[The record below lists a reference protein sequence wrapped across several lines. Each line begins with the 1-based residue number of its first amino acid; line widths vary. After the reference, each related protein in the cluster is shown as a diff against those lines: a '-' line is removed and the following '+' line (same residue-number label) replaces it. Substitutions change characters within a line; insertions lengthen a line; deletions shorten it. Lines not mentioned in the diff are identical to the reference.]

1 MAQKVSIAL
10 ILTLCFVAASLAV
23 SAADIKKFP
32 PVSGEIY
39 GQAGAGVR
47 SISVNGKPVSFDANQ
62 NFRAFIKLRAGEKY
76 LTLRIN
82 YEGLRIIKKYLI
94 LRKERV
100 KSFKVYVPK
109 EKIEKAVREAKPT
122 EEDVLRQKRERLLA
136 QIKKQKEKEKLLRAL
151 AEKEKELKALE
162 EKRWVKKVVSP
173 KFFNNEF
180 IIGATVEALAKAI
193 DADNY
198 GIAFAAKAG
207 TIDRLNELLQ
217 VPNFY
222 DLTVLKG
229 KKIALDQRLI
239 NLINET
245 RDFRSKPFSE
255 LSEYQKKKIMFLGRL
270 LIEALYAQAPKR
282 KSWLAA
288 EAEKVPF
295 ATKVCEYLYV
305 WEFSEG
311 KLLLVKEKKGS
322 YSAEIYIPVSKEW
335 LDLRGLSEKDLSQ
348 LINKPIKSF
357 KPKKK

>member
-1 MAQKVSIAL
+1 MAQKIRVTL
-10 ILTLCFVAASLAV
+10 ILLVCLAAVGLA
-23 SAADIKKFP
+23 ATKADIKKFP

-39 GQAGAGVR
+39 GQAGSGVR
-47 SISVNGKPVSFDANQ
+47 SISVNGKPVTFDASQ
-62 NFRAFIKLRAGEKY
+62 NFRSFVKLRAGEKY
-76 LTLRIN
+76 LILRIN

-94 LRKERV
+94 LRKEKV
-100 KSFKVYVPK
+100 KTFKVYVPK
-109 EKIEKAVREAKPT
+109 EKIEKAVRAAKPT
-122 EEDVLRQKRERLLA
+122 AEEILQQKRQRLLA
-136 QIKKQKEKEKLLRAL
+136 QIKKQKEKEKLLQAL
-151 AEKEKELKALE
+151 AEKEKELKALA
-162 EKRWVKKVVSP
+162 EKRWVKKVASP
-173 KFFNNEF
+173 KFFDNEF

-198 GIAFAAKAG
+198 GIAFGTKAG

-217 VPNFY
+217 IPNFY

-229 KKIALDQRLI
+229 KKIALDPRLT

-245 RDFRSKPFSE
+245 RDFRSLPFSE
-255 LSEYQKKKIMFLGRL
+255 LSEYQKKKILFLNRL

-282 KSWLAA
+282 KAWLVA

-322 YSAEIYIPVSKEW
+322 YSAEIYIPVAKEW
-335 LDLRGLSEKDLSQ
+335 LELKGLSEKELRE
-348 LINKPIKSF
+348 LIAKPIKV
-357 KPKKK
+357 KKKK

>member
-1 MAQKVSIAL
+1 MAQKIRVTL
-10 ILTLCFVAASLAV
+10 ILLACLAAVCFAATK
-23 SAADIKKFP
+23 ADIKKFP
-32 PVSGEIY
+32 PVAGEIY

-47 SISVNGKPVSFDANQ
+47 SISVNGKPVSFDASQ
-62 NFRAFIKLRAGEKY
+62 NFRSFVKLRAGEKY
-76 LTLRIN
+76 LILRIN

-94 LRKERV
+94 LRKEKVKTFRV
-100 KSFKVYVPK
+100 FVPK
-109 EKIEKAVREAKPT
+109 EKIEKAIRAARPT
-122 EEDVLRQKRERLLA
+122 AEDILRQKRERLLA
-136 QIKKQKEKEKLLRAL
+136 QIKKQKEKESLLKAL
-151 AEKEKELKALE
+151 KEKEMELKALE
-162 EKRWVKKVVSP
+162 EKRWVKKVASP
-173 KFFNNEF
+173 KFYPNEF
-180 IIGATVEALAKAI
+180 LLGPSAEALAQAV
-193 DADNY
+193 DQDDY
-198 GIAFAAKAG
+198 GITLKTGAAPLE
-207 TIDRLNELLQ
+207 RLNELLQ

-229 KKIALDQRLI
+229 KKIALDQRLK

-255 LSEYQKKKIMFLGRL
+255 LSEYQKKKIMFLNRL

-282 KSWLAA
+282 KAWLIA
-288 EAEKVPF
+288 EAPKLPVV
-295 ATKVCEYLYV
+295 TKVCEYLYV